1 MENNVLTNVL
11 MLRRTA
17 WATVCALG
25 ACSSATPEADGSTA
39 ASAGRGTAEVAVTPG
54 GRSTAGASKN
64 SSVPPAAEGGSAG
77 ETARANTA
85 PTSASRASA
94 AAGTSASVA
103 MAAGAGGVSVT
114 PSGDGMSVPAAP
126 SGAAGMGGAAERPS
140 VACNPDDMLPEAKVI
155 PLESITGSS
164 NPAPIVPAKGPLR
177 PVIEHDPGLDTH
189 TVYRPMTLEGK
200 YPIVAWANGGCVK
213 NGTMFARFLLE
224 IASHGFVIV
233 ADGKPNG
240 SGGGSLNTD
249 GGPQMAAMDWI
260 IKENERPC
268 SKYYHKLD
276 TTKVAAMGQSCGG
289 LMTLGA
295 SADPRLTTVVIWNS
309 GLFERDEKIYAGLH
323 TPVAYIIGGPDDV
336 AYPQA
341 EDDFA
346 AINNVPLFCGNS
358 TVGHTGTY
366 AQDNGGEFAQVGIAW
381 LKWQLYGE
389 NSDITSGIFLGPDCG
404 LCKNPMWTVEKKMM
418 D

>member
-1 MENNVLTNVL
+1 MMPV
-11 MLRRTA
+11 
-17 WATVCALG
+17 
-25 ACSSATPEADGSTA
+25 A
-39 ASAGRGTAEVAVTPG
+39 A
-54 GRSTAGASKN
+54 
-64 SSVPPAAEGGSAG
+64 
-77 ETARANTA
+77 
-85 PTSASRASA
+85 
-94 AAGTSASVA
+94 
-103 MAAGAGGVSVT
+103 
-114 PSGDGMSVPAAP
+114 
-126 SGAAGMGGAAERPS
+126 SGAAGMGGAPEQPS
-140 VACNPDDMLPEAKVI
+140 VACDPADMLPEAKII
-155 PLESITGSS
+155 PLDSITGSS
-164 NPAPIVPAKGPLR
+164 NPAPIVPAKGPLP
-177 PVIEHDPGLDTH
+177 PVVEHDPGLDTH

-309 GLFERDEKIYAGLH
+309 GLFERDEKIYSGLH

-346 AINNVPLFCGNS
+346 AINNVPLFYGNS

-389 NSDITSGIFLGPDCG
+389 MSDATSGMFLGPDCG
-404 LCKNPMWTVEKKMM
+404 LCKKPMWTVEKKMM
-418 D
+418 E